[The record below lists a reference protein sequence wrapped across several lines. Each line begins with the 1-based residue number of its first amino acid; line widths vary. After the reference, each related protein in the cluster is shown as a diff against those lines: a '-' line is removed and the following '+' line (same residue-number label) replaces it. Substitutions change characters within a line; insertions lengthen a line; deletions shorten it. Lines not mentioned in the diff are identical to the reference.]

1 MPSTDSSSTREN
13 SPRPF
18 FVPSDINFDDL
29 SEELKTAIRAVI
41 DPAYRQLVL
50 EARDGLEKSIG
61 VTIVHLLWI
70 EILDQLDLAQS
81 LDDTLQ
87 PEASDRRFK
96 MIERHLR
103 VVNAK
108 SKASGFLLRLH
119 TFQRKFGVQ
128 LTQSGSPP
136 ETIEPPG
143 GWPQNESGD

>member
-108 SKASGFLLRLH
+108 SKASLSL
-119 TFQRKFGVQ
+119 
-128 LTQSGSPP
+128 
-136 ETIEPPG
+136 
-143 GWPQNESGD
+143 